1 MKLSQ
6 LKEAFAP
13 LSQIGILRKNFIVK
27 GVEVTLKTLNSKE
40 EALVQKA
47 ISEYSEEDDI
57 GALEYVTLFRK
68 HSLSHAVRGING
80 VSFEEPYIETGETLE
95 NGTPVKIS
103 RDEAVLEL
111 LDSLTTNV
119 LSEMFKYLAE
129 LTEEAGGDVEKNI
142 DTTTES
148 LEEKEKILTQQ
159 LEETKQQKSVHGLS
173 NIHDD
178 SVKSNYSDALKDMG

>member
-6 LKEAFAP
+6 LKDAFAP
-13 LSQIGILRKNFIVK
+13 LSQIGIVRKTISIQ

-40 EALVQKA
+40 EADVQKA
-47 ISEYSEEDDI
+47 ISDSDEGDDI
-57 GALEYVTLFRK
+57 SAIEYVTLFRK
-68 HSLSHAVRGING
+68 HTLAHAVRGVNG
-80 VSFEEPYIETGETLE
+80 VSFEDAYIETGETLE
-95 NGTPVKIS
+95 NGTPVKIP
-103 RDEAVLEL
+103 RVEALIEL

-119 LSEMFKYLAE
+119 LAEMFKELAS
-129 LTEEAGGDVEKNI
+129 LTEKASGDVEKNV

-159 LEETKQQKSVHGLS
+159 LEETKQQKSVHGLAQ
-173 NIHDD
+173 IHDD